1 LEVGRLEVGRLEVG
15 RLEVGRLEV
24 GGWRLGDWRLRDWR
38 LEVGGS
44 KVATS
49 RGWDLGETGFR
60 ELGIGNLVIFG
71 SLPPG
76 FEIV

>member
-1 LEVGRLEVGRLEVG
+1 
-15 RLEVGRLEV
+15 
-24 GGWRLGDWRLRDWR
+24 LRDWR